1 MHSPTTATLT
11 LASRDTLDTAL
22 ADTYGLHVDER
33 VHASA
38 TADLEAAFDTDPMRA
53 GVHEV
58 LVAIGTPTLHVD
70 DDNPYMCEVTTNYA
84 IYRIDHD
91 RRICCDIRTIGGIFR
106 IHVLDATLAIIDTRR
121 SGADLSSWT
130 LTSRTPDLTLRHKV
144 SAPMCHEA
152 GGRIYAPL
160 PQCVD
165 NYATTALRLRV
176 IDARVVV
183 GAVTDGAGS
192 IDAYPFECD
201 AGHYQRMVDEA
212 QALTELREKTT
223 TAAGGYAD
231 VWDHFALGTP
241 AATSAFYDTA
251 NALTWP
257 AKLLSALPGTK
268 DAAALARRCFGARAT
283 KAVTREIG
291 ACTHIG
297 PLACAM
303 YLVTDTCPP
312 DWIAGIVGAFRIWN
326 SNSARPVT
334 PDTDPAGAMTTML
347 AQLAPYLRGLPAHAY
362 TRMIKPLAT
371 GAMNVDTFLL
381 RLSDDPEVVA
391 TMENGVEHPLTSPIA
406 KLGVTAT
413 TQPTVRMLGEIM
425 RIDTARTRTLAD
437 YMNTCDAIIAGVRQ
451 DMRAGTLDGATMSI
465 TDFLDWVH
473 TPTGRSWQH
482 RVAGAAEYIERM
494 RSEYVYTQVIDIVD
508 GAHIPNTNITLKLAT
523 SKTQYVQLGQE
534 LSNCIGSYAYEPRQ
548 RSIVGIYE
556 DGGQHAIA
564 AVEIANRTQSN
575 TASIVQ
581 LHARSNTTYHKN
593 AVVRDFIGT
602 HIAKLKQQYSTAN
615 ATCDTHD

>member
-11 LASRDTLDTAL
+11 LAGRNTLDTAL
-22 ADTYGLHVDER
+22 ADTYGLHVDAD

-38 TADLEAAFDTDPMRA
+38 TADLEAAFDTDPMTA

-58 LVAIGTPTLHVD
+58 LVAIGKPTLHVD
-70 DDNPYMCEVTTNYA
+70 DDDSYTCEVTTNYA
-84 IYRIDHD
+84 VYRIDHD

-121 SGADLSSWT
+121 SGADVSSWT
-130 LTSRTPDLTLRHKV
+130 LTSRTPDLTLRHTA

-152 GGRIYAPL
+152 ASRVYAPL
-160 PQCVD
+160 PQCVED
-165 NYATTALRLRV
+165 YAATALRLHV

-201 AGHYQRMVDEA
+201 AGHYQHMVDEA
-212 QALTELREKTT
+212 QALTELRETTT

-231 VWDHFALGTP
+231 VWEHFALGTP
-241 AATSAFYDTA
+241 ATTSTFYDTA

-257 AKLLSALPGTK
+257 AELLSALPSTR
-268 DAAALARRCFGARAT
+268 DAATLARRCFGTRAT

-291 ACTHIG
+291 ACAHIG

-312 DWIAGIVGAFRIWN
+312 DWIAGIVRAFRIWN
-326 SNSARPVT
+326 SNYTHPAT

-347 AQLAPYLRGLPAHAY
+347 AQLAPYLRQLPAHAY

-391 TMENGVEHPLTSPIA
+391 TMESGVEHPLTSPIT

-425 RIDTARTRTLAD
+425 RINTARTRTLAD
-437 YMNTCDAIIAGVRQ
+437 YMDTCDAIIAGVRQ
-451 DMRAGTLDGATMSI
+451 DMRAGTYDSATMTI
-465 TDFLDWVH
+465 TDFLNWMH
-473 TPTGRSWQH
+473 TPTGRAWQH
-482 RVAGAAEYIERM
+482 RTPDAAEYIERI
-494 RSEYVYTQVIDIVD
+494 RGEYVYTRLIDIVD
-508 GAHIPNTNITLKLAT
+508 NAHIPGTNITLKLAT

-534 LSNCIGSYAYEPRQ
+534 LSNCIGGYAYEPR
-548 RSIVGIYE
+548 RHSIVGIYE
-556 DGGQHAIA
+556 DGSQHAVA
-564 AVEIANRTQSN
+564 AVEIANRTNDN

-593 AVVRDFIGT
+593 AIVRDFIGT
-602 HIAKLKQQYSTAN
+602 HIAKLKQQYSTENGA
-615 ATCDTHD
+615 HD

>member
-11 LASRDTLDTAL
+11 LADRNALDTAL

-38 TADLEAAFDTDPMRA
+38 TADLEAAFDADPMTA

-70 DDNPYMCEVTTNYA
+70 DDDPYTCEVTTNYA
-84 IYRIDHD
+84 VYRIDHD
-91 RRICCDIRTIGGIFR
+91 RRVCCDVRTIGGIFR
-106 IHVLDATLAIIDTRR
+106 IHVLDTTLAIIDTRR
-121 SGADLSSWT
+121 SGADVSSWT

-152 GGRIYAPL
+152 ASRIYAPL
-160 PQCVD
+160 PECVED
-165 NYATTALRLRV
+165 YAATALRLRSL
-176 IDARVVV
+176 DARVVV
-183 GAVTDGAGS
+183 GAVTHGAGS

-212 QALTELREKTT
+212 QALTELRETTT
-223 TAAGGYAD
+223 TATGGYAD
-231 VWDHFALGTP
+231 VWEHFALGTP
-241 AATSAFYDTA
+241 TTTSAFYDTA

-257 AKLLSALPGTK
+257 AKLLSALPSTR
-268 DAAALARRCFGARAT
+268 DAATLAQRCFGTRAT

-312 DWIAGIVGAFRIWN
+312 DWIAGIVRAFRIWN
-326 SNSARPVT
+326 SNSAHPVT

-347 AQLAPYLRGLPAHAY
+347 AQLVPYIHQLPAHAY

-381 RLSDDPEVVA
+381 RLSDDADIVN
-391 TMENGVEHPLTSPIA
+391 TIDDGVEHPLTSPIA

-413 TQPTVRMLGEIM
+413 AQPTVRMLGEIM

-437 YMNTCDAIIAGVRQ
+437 YMHTCDAIIAGVRQ
-451 DMRAGTLDGATMSI
+451 DMRAGTLDDATMTI
-465 TDFLDWVH
+465 TDFLNWVH
-473 TPTGRSWQH
+473 TPTGLAWQH
-482 RVAGAAEYIERM
+482 RVPDADTYIERM
-494 RSEYVYTQVIDIVD
+494 RGEYVYTRIIDIIN
-508 GAHIPNTNITLKLAT
+508 GTRIPGTNITLKLAT

-534 LSNCIGSYAYEPRQ
+534 LSNCIGGYVYEPRR

-556 DGGQHAIA
+556 DGRESAVA
-564 AVEIANRTQSN
+564 AVEIANRTNNN

-581 LHARSNTTYHKN
+581 LHARSNTTYHNN

-602 HIAKLKQQYSTAN
+602 HIAKLKQQYSTENGA
-615 ATCDTHD
+615 HD

>member
-22 ADTYGLHVDER
+22 ADTYGLHIDER

-38 TADLEAAFDTDPMRA
+38 TADLEAAFDADPITA

-58 LVAIGTPTLHVD
+58 LVAIGKPTLHVD
-70 DDNPYMCEVTTNYA
+70 DDDPYTCEVTTNYA
-84 IYRIDHD
+84 VYRIDHD
-91 RRICCDIRTIGGIFR
+91 RRICCDVRTLGGIFR
-106 IHVLDATLAIIDTRR
+106 IHVLNATLAIIDTRR
-121 SGADLSSWT
+121 SGADVSAWT
-130 LTSRTPDLTLRHKV
+130 LTSRTPDLTLRHTA

-152 GGRIYAPL
+152 ASRVYAPL
-160 PQCVD
+160 PQCVED
-165 NYATTALRLRV
+165 YAATTLRLRV

-183 GAVTDGAGS
+183 GAVTEGAGA

-212 QALTELREKTT
+212 QAFTELREKTT

-231 VWDHFALGTP
+231 VWEHFALGTP
-241 AATSAFYDTA
+241 ATTSAFYDTT

-257 AKLLSALPGTK
+257 AKLLAALPGTR
-268 DAAALARRCFGARAT
+268 DAATFTRRCFGTRAT

-291 ACTHIG
+291 ACAHIG

-312 DWIAGIVGAFRIWN
+312 DWIAGIVRAFRIWN
-326 SNSARPVT
+326 SNYAHPAT
-334 PDTDPAGAMTTML
+334 PDTDPAGAMATML
-347 AQLAPYLRGLPAHAY
+347 AQLAPYVHQLPAHAY

-391 TMENGVEHPLTSPIA
+391 TIDDGVEHPLTSPIA

-413 TQPTVRMLGEIM
+413 AQPTVRMLGEIM

-451 DMRAGTLDGATMSI
+451 DMRAGTCDGATMSI
-465 TDFLDWVH
+465 TDFLNWMH
-473 TPTGRSWQH
+473 TPTGRAWQH
-482 RVAGAAEYIERM
+482 RVAGAAEYIERI
-494 RSEYVYTQVIDIVD
+494 RGEYVYTRLINIVD
-508 GAHIPNTNITLKLAT
+508 GARIPNTNITLKLAT

-534 LSNCIGSYAYEPRQ
+534 LSNCIGSYAYEPRR

-556 DGGQHAIA
+556 DDRESAVA
-564 AVEIANRTQSN
+564 AVEIANRTDSN

-581 LHARSNTTYHKN
+581 LHARSNTTYYSN
-593 AVVRDFIGT
+593 AIVRDFIGT
-602 HIAKLKQQYSTAN
+602 HIAKLKQQYN
-615 ATCDTHD
+615 AENSVHD